1 MTKIQLKLITVT
13 YTRTLTFIPTDE
25 MFENWEGVPS
35 QEKFEKFIGL
45 GTLVAAIYE
54 DVDDTGILP
63 YTTIQ
68 QGETVEIDWEDKDG

>member
-1 MTKIQLKLITVT
+1 MSKIQLKPITVT

-45 GTLVAAIYE
+45 GLLVSAIYE
-54 DVDDTGILP
+54 DVEERDILP
-63 YTTIQ
+63 YTNIQ
-68 QGETVEIDWEDKDG
+68 QGETVEIDWEDEE